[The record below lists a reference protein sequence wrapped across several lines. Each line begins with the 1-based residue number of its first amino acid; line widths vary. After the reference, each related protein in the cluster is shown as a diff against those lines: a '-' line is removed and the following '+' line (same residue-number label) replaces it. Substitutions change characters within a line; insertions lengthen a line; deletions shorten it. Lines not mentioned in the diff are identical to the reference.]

1 VTPELG
7 IGAMLGG
14 LGQEVG
20 RNAVRGRNGIK
31 YLTGGE
37 WAPVEPTPSDVV
49 WRQGKARLRRYRRD
63 EPARLWPPVI
73 AFIGLVSRGYIL
85 DLWKGNSFVQRLI
98 DAGFET
104 FVLDW
109 GEPDE
114 SDAGNTL
121 ETYVG
126 GYLPS
131 AITAVRRETGSVD
144 VNVIG
149 YCMGGDLALLA
160 LAARPDLAVRNLVT
174 MATPL
179 DFRHMGPLVAALGDG
194 RIQIDSIIDETG
206 NVPASRVRDFFTV
219 RKPTSEVAQF
229 ANLWQHLWDNEYMQG
244 YQAMSR
250 WVREQ
255 VPIPGQVAREVVSD
269 WIRQNAFY
277 NDTLRLGGHRVRLAD
292 VRTPTL
298 AVIAT
303 RDHIVPQAAA
313 APIARLLSGTD
324 VEVLLLDAGHA
335 SLTSGRTAATVTVP
349 QIIQWLADRSQS
361 RAMSIE
367 PHAIRTGNQG
377 SLVGS

>member
-1 VTPELG
+1 
-7 IGAMLGG
+7 MLGG

-37 WAPVEPTPSDVV
+37 WAPLDPTPSDVV
-49 WRQGKARLRRYRRD
+49 WRQGKAELRRYRRD
-63 EPARLWPPVI
+63 APPRLGPPVV
-73 AFIGLVSRGYIL
+73 AFIGLVSRAYIL

-121 ETYVG
+121 ETYAG

-131 AITAVRRETGSVD
+131 AIDAVRRETGSAD
-144 VNVIG
+144 VTAIG

-179 DFRHMGPLVAALGDG
+179 DFRHMGPLVAALCDG
-194 RIQIDSIIDETG
+194 RIDIELIIDETG
-206 NVPASRVRDFFTV
+206 NVPGSRVRDFFKI
-219 RKPTSEVAQF
+219 RKPASEVAQY

-255 VPIPGQVAREVVSD
+255 VPIPGQVARQVVSD
-269 WIRQNAFY
+269 WMRHNAFC
-277 NDTLRLGGHRVRLAD
+277 NDTLHLGGRRLQL
-292 VRTPTL
+292 RSIQTPTL

-313 APIARLLSGTD
+313 APISSLLSGTD
-324 VEVLLLDAGHA
+324 VEVMLVDAGHA
-335 SLTSGRTAATVTVP
+335 SLTSGRTAAKVTVP
-349 QIIQWLADRSQS
+349 QIIQWLADHSEAVR
-361 RAMSIE
+361 
-367 PHAIRTGNQG
+367 
-377 SLVGS
+377 